1 MIYWIAIIRV
11 NFVYPVILSIFF
23 QKTKMNYKA
32 VIFDLDGTL
41 LNSLEDIA
49 DSANSVLSNHDL
61 PTHKPD
67 DYKIFVGSGISELM
81 SRALPE
87 KEKDPD
93 TIDDYVKEFREE
105 YARNRNVK
113 TEPYA
118 GIAAMLDELVSRKI
132 KIAVLSNKLHAFTK
146 QCVDELLPRWK
157 FNIVMGLQNDIP
169 PKPDPTSVLQIAKQ
183 LNIDPLHI
191 LYVGDSDIDMKTALA
206 ACMHPVGVLW
216 GFRTKKELQKNGAKT
231 LIEKPQE
238 LLDLIE

>member
-1 MIYWIAIIRV
+1 MDLIV
-11 NFVYPVILSIFF
+11 
-23 QKTKMNYKA
+23 MNYKA

-49 DSANSVLSNHDL
+49 DSANSVLLNHDL

-105 YARNRNVK
+105 YARNWNVK

-169 PKPDPTSVLQIAKQ
+169 PKPDPTSALQIAKQ

>member
-1 MIYWIAIIRV
+1 MDLIV
-11 NFVYPVILSIFF
+11 
-23 QKTKMNYKA
+23 MNYKA

-49 DSANSVLSNHDL
+49 DSANGVLSNHDL

-81 SRALPE
+81 TRALPE
-87 KEKDPD
+87 KNPD

-105 YARNRNVK
+105 YARNWNVK
-113 TEPYA
+113 TKPYA

-169 PKPDPTSVLQIAKQ
+169 PKPDPTSALQIAKQ
-183 LNIDPLHI
+183 LNIDPPHI

-231 LIEKPQE
+231 LIKKPQE

>member
-1 MIYWIAIIRV
+1 MDLIV
-11 NFVYPVILSIFF
+11 
-23 QKTKMNYKA
+23 MNYKA

-49 DSANSVLSNHDL
+49 DSANSVLLNHDL

-105 YARNRNVK
+105 YARNWNVK

-132 KIAVLSNKLHAFTK
+132 KIAVLSNKLHAFT
-146 QCVDELLPRWK
+146 
-157 FNIVMGLQNDIP
+157 
-169 PKPDPTSVLQIAKQ
+169 KQ